1 MAEITLEKIDI
12 IRERIGVSYAE
23 AKEALEHCEG
33 DVVDTLIYFEQMTED
48 VDDKHMNEFYTTI
61 EEFKEWLKDT
71 IRVGNVT
78 RIKIKKDE
86 RTIVDVPVNA
96 GIAAGMFAI
105 LWPPLVAIGMLTA
118 VVTKI
123 TVEITKNDGSV
134 EVVNTIIKSAVNDI
148 SNKVNEVTEE
158 VKDKVFNKENDQC
171 DYEFTVKFD
180 EEDKVEE
187 NSKEKCCEENC
198 CEEKCCEEKC
208 CEFDFGV
215 ADRT

>member
-12 IRERIGVSYAE
+12 IRERTGVSYAE
-23 AKEALEHCEG
+23 AKEALEQCDG

-48 VDDKHMNEFYTTI
+48 VEDKHMNEFYTTV
-61 EEFKEWLKDT
+61 EGFKDWLKET

-86 RTIVDVPVNA
+86 RILVDVPVNA
-96 GIAAGMFAI
+96 GIAAGMFAMI
-105 LWPPLVAIGMLTA
+105 VPSLIAVGVLTA
-118 VVTKI
+118 IVTRV

-180 EEDKVEE
+180 EEEKKEESSEDK
-187 NSKEKCCEENC
+187 C

-208 CEFDFGV
+208 CEENKEEKL
-215 ADRT
+215 

>member
-48 VDDKHMNEFYTTI
+48 VEDKHMNEFYTTI

-187 NSKEKCCEENC
+187 SSKEKCCEENC
-198 CEEKCCEEKC
+198 CEEKCCEENK
-208 CEFDFGV
+208 EENKEEKL
-215 ADRT
+215 

>member
-198 CEEKCCEEKC
+198 CEEKCCEENK
-208 CEFDFGV
+208 EEKL
-215 ADRT
+215 

>member
-12 IRERIGVSYAE
+12 IRERTGVSYAE
-23 AKEALEHCEG
+23 AKEALEQCNG
-33 DVVDTLIYFEQMTED
+33 DVVDTLIYFEQMTEE
-48 VDDKHMNEFYTTI
+48 VEDKHMNEFFTTI
-61 EEFKEWLKDT
+61 EEFKDWLKET

-78 RIKIKKDE
+78 RIKIKKDD

-96 GIAAGMFAI
+96 GIAAGVFAM
-105 LWPPLVAIGMLTA
+105 LWPPLIAIGMLTA

-134 EVVNTIIKSAVNDI
+134 EIVNTIIKSAVNDI

-180 EEDKVEE
+180 DEDKKEE
-187 NSKEKCCEENC
+187 SS
-198 CEEKCCEEKC
+198 EEKCCEEKC
-208 CEFDFGV
+208 CREEKKEDNKEE
-215 ADRT
+215 